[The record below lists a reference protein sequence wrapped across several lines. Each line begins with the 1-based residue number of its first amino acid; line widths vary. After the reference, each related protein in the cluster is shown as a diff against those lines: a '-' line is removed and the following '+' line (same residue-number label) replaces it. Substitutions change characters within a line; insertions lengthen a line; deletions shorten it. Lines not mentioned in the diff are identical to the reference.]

1 MEQLGCDLA
10 FERWVKYGEEQK
22 YSEDEGSQEEQRVSS
37 DAPDASNSKESL
49 PRGEKYNGERW
60 EEKIFPFQKNT
71 ATEAEAQ
78 ELRYL
83 NSSAREQQRF

>member
-1 MEQLGCDLA
+1 MGKIW
-10 FERWVKYGEEQK
+10 RRTEEQK

-60 EEKIFPFQKNT
+60 EEKIFPF
-71 ATEAEAQ
+71 
-78 ELRYL
+78 
-83 NSSAREQQRF
+83 

>member
-1 MEQLGCDLA
+1 MPSTKDKYTWDQLFGEEIMEQLGCDLA
-10 FERWVKYGEEQK
+10 FERWVKYGEERK

-60 EEKIFPFQKNT
+60 EEKIFPF
-71 ATEAEAQ
+71 
-78 ELRYL
+78 
-83 NSSAREQQRF
+83 